1 VIRVLLTA
9 NAIYL
14 PGGSLSGGDKRFI
27 EIFKRIAAGGQF
39 QVELMTA
46 REGAEAAHREGMGN
60 IAIHM
65 LPSLA
70 AQSPI
75 GLAFDYAMRT
85 LSAIGF
91 IAGLRTKYD
100 LIYSTTDVLTDILPA
115 FLLRTF
121 GRPKPGWVAVVFHLI
136 PSPSRRSGSSIGNWL
151 SYWQQR
157 MCHALMKHAN
167 LIVVDNSLVKQ
178 GLIARGLNES
188 RIIVAPAGGVDLPR
202 MESAKPS
209 EEKFD
214 ALFVGRLHPAKGIFD
229 LPEIWAKACE
239 QMPGLRLGIVGNG
252 PAHYRTAL
260 ADALAVAGLSGQAV
274 LLGSPETDR
283 LYGLLK
289 SARLFISPSHE
300 EGWGIAICEA
310 MACGLPVVAY
320 DLPVYAEVFGGA
332 VQTVTLN
339 DRAGFVEKILEL
351 FSNPMLRQ
359 SVVEQSLAVACQY
372 SWENVTKLE
381 EELLLAVALGDQSKL
396 QKAFSTKR

>member
-136 PSPSRRSGSSIGNWL
+136 PSPSRRRRG
-151 SYWQQR
+151 
-157 MCHALMKHAN
+157 
-167 LIVVDNSLVKQ
+167 
-178 GLIARGLNES
+178 ARRPRCSPASTGARRTS
-188 RIIVAPAGGVDLPR
+188 PAP
-202 MESAKPS
+202 
-209 EEKFD
+209 
-214 ALFVGRLHPAKGIFD
+214 
-229 LPEIWAKACE
+229 
-239 QMPGLRLGIVGNG
+239 
-252 PAHYRTAL
+252 
-260 ADALAVAGLSGQAV
+260 
-274 LLGSPETDR
+274 
-283 LYGLLK
+283 
-289 SARLFISPSHE
+289 
-300 EGWGIAICEA
+300 
-310 MACGLPVVAY
+310 
-320 DLPVYAEVFGGA
+320 
-332 VQTVTLN
+332 
-339 DRAGFVEKILEL
+339 
-351 FSNPMLRQ
+351 
-359 SVVEQSLAVACQY
+359 
-372 SWENVTKLE
+372 
-381 EELLLAVALGDQSKL
+381 
-396 QKAFSTKR
+396 